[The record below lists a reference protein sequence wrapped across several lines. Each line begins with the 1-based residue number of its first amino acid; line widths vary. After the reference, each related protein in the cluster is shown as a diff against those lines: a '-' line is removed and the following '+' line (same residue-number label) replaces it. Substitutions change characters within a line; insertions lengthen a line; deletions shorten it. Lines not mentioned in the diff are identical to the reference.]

1 MFKLGLEK
9 AGEPE
14 IKLPTSVGSLK
25 KQHNSRKTSVSLT
38 MLKTLTVWITTNWKI
53 LQEMGIPDRLTC
65 LRKSLCAGQEATVR
79 TGDGAMDWSQ
89 IGKGVRQGSL
99 LSPCLFNVCAEYIM
113 QNVGLEEA

>member
-1 MFKLGLEK
+1 
-9 AGEPE
+9 
-14 IKLPTSVGSLK
+14 
-25 KQHNSRKTSVSLT
+25 